1 MVEICILLNI
11 VNHGECS
18 AIYIVHSGVSLRSVS
33 SACLGHWSGPLILTK
48 LLATMQV
55 RNCITTEP
63 ACSTATEFFNTLEA
77 LQKIVVPQVPA
88 NVARG
93 LQLLID
99 QARSQHQ

>member
-1 MVEICILLNI
+1 
-11 VNHGECS
+11 
-18 AIYIVHSGVSLRSVS
+18 
-33 SACLGHWSGPLILTK
+33 
-48 LLATMQV
+48 MQV

-77 LQKIVVPQVPA
+77 LQKIVVPQVPN
-88 NVARG
+88 NVAHG

>member
-1 MVEICILLNI
+1 MCSWASDRLD
-11 VNHGECS
+11 VNPTW
-18 AIYIVHSGVSLRSVS
+18 
-33 SACLGHWSGPLILTK
+33 LGHQSIPESLTK